1 MDFDDV
7 IDVIGSSFTFHI
19 PDTEGYSYD
28 IGDEERILG
37 ESDPEA
43 TKKYVDNM
51 LHADGYRNMI
61 PSFLILS
68 EKFTSI
74 QQVKRAACA
83 VVQSCYYID
92 FGAHHI
98 TCDKKS
104 MTIRYVTVGTAM
116 FITGSITLSGAHY
129 EKLYLEYLDFLEENK

>member
-43 TKKYVDNM
+43 TKSM
-51 LHADGYRNMI
+51 LIIWCMQTDT
-61 PSFLILS
+61 
-68 EKFTSI
+68 ET
-74 QQVKRAACA
+74 
-83 VVQSCYYID
+83 
-92 FGAHHI
+92 
-98 TCDKKS
+98 
-104 MTIRYVTVGTAM
+104 
-116 FITGSITLSGAHY
+116 
-129 EKLYLEYLDFLEENK
+129 